1 MLFENVIDAIGHT
14 PLIKINN
21 LPEDSA
27 DIYVKLEKNNPS
39 GSVKDRPVKYIL
51 KNLMDKGELK
61 KGDTIIEPSSGN
73 TGIALAMAGASL
85 GLKVI
90 IVMPDSMSVE
100 RRSLMNAFGA
110 EIILTPAAEG
120 AMQAAKDKAE
130 ALSKEMNA
138 PLLGQFSNPA
148 NIKAHE
154 ETTAQEILADLEQV
168 DGFVAGI
175 GTSGTL
181 VGVGNVLKT
190 KDENIQIIGVE
201 SSDSPLI
208 SQGKAGSHKLQG
220 LGTNF
225 IPEIYTGENVD
236 DIYLVSNEEAFT
248 SMRELASTQGLLVG
262 ISSGA
267 NFHATK
273 RLAEKLGKGKTVVTV
288 LPDTGERYLSMGLF
302 DEGA

>member
-27 DIYVKLEKNNPS
+27 DIFVKLEKNNPS

-51 KNLMDKGELK
+51 KDLIDKEKIK
-61 KGDTIIEPSSGN
+61 KGDTIIEPTSGN
-73 TGIALAMAGASL
+73 TGIALAMAGAAL

-100 RRSLMNAFGA
+100 RRSLMKAFGA
-110 EIILTPAAEG
+110 EIVLTPAAEG

-130 ALSKEMNA
+130 SLAKELNA
-138 PLLGQFSNPA
+138 SLLGQFSNPA
-148 NIKAHE
+148 NIKSHE
-154 ETTAQEILADLEQV
+154 ETTAKEILADLESV

-181 VGVGNVLKT
+181 VGVGNVLKS
-190 KDENIQIIGVE
+190 KDKNTQIIGVE

-225 IPEIYTGENVD
+225 VPDLYNGEHVD
-236 DIYLVSNEEAFT
+236 DIYLVKNEEAFS

-267 NFHATK
+267 NFHAAK
-273 RLAEKLGKGKTVVTV
+273 RLAQTLGKGKTVVTV
-288 LPDTGERYLSMGLF
+288 LPDTGERYLSTGLF
-302 DEGA
+302 DEES

>member
-51 KNLMDKGELK
+51 KDLIDKGELK
-61 KGDTIIEPSSGN
+61 KGDTIIEPTSGN
-73 TGIALAMAGASL
+73 TGIALAMAGAAL

-100 RRSLMNAFGA
+100 RRSLMKAFGA
-110 EIILTPAAEG
+110 DIVLTPAADG

-130 ALSKEMNA
+130 ALSKELKA

-148 NIKAHE
+148 NIKSHE
-154 ETTAQEILADLEQV
+154 ETTAQEILSDLENV

-181 VGVGNVLKT
+181 VGVGNVLKD
-190 KDENIQIIGVE
+190 KDTNTQIIGVE

-225 IPEIYTGENVD
+225 IPDLYTSENVD
-236 DIYLVSNEEAFT
+236 DIYLVSNEEAFA
-248 SMRELASTQGLLVG
+248 SMRDLAKSQGLLVG

-267 NFHATK
+267 NFCAAK
-273 RLAEKLGKGKTVVTV
+273 KLAQKLGKGKTVVTV

>member
-21 LPEDSA
+21 LPEESA
-27 DIYVKLEKNNPS
+27 DIFVKLEKNNPS

-51 KNLMDKGELK
+51 KDLIDKEKIK
-61 KGDTIIEPSSGN
+61 KSDTIIEPTSGN
-73 TGIALAMAGASL
+73 TGIALAMAGAAL

-100 RRSLMNAFGA
+100 RRSLMKAFGA
-110 EIILTPAAEG
+110 EIVLTPAAEG

-130 ALSKEMNA
+130 SLAKELNA
-138 PLLGQFSNPA
+138 SLLGQFSNPA
-148 NIKAHE
+148 NIKSHE
-154 ETTAQEILADLEQV
+154 ETTAKEILADLESV

-181 VGVGNVLKT
+181 VGVGNVLKS
-190 KDENIQIIGVE
+190 KDKNTQIIGVE

-225 IPEIYTGENVD
+225 VPDLYNGEHVD
-236 DIYLVSNEEAFT
+236 DIYLVKNEEAFS

-267 NFHATK
+267 NFHAAK
-273 RLAEKLGKGKTVVTV
+273 RLAQTLGKGKTVVTV
-288 LPDTGERYLSMGLF
+288 LPDTGERYLSTGLF
-302 DEGA
+302 DEES

>member
-21 LPEDSA
+21 LPEESA
-27 DIYVKLEKNNPS
+27 DIFVKLEKNNPS

-51 KNLMDKGELK
+51 KDLIDKEKIK
-61 KGDTIIEPSSGN
+61 KGDTIIEPTSGN
-73 TGIALAMAGASL
+73 TGIALAMAGAAL

-100 RRSLMNAFGA
+100 RRSLMKAFGA
-110 EIILTPAAEG
+110 EIVLTPAAEG

-130 ALSKEMNA
+130 SLAKELNA
-138 PLLGQFSNPA
+138 SLLGQFSNPA
-148 NIKAHE
+148 NIKSHE
-154 ETTAQEILADLEQV
+154 ETTAKEILADLESV

-181 VGVGNVLKT
+181 VGVGNVLKS
-190 KDENIQIIGVE
+190 KDKNTQIIGVE

-225 IPEIYTGENVD
+225 VPDLYNGEHVD
-236 DIYLVSNEEAFT
+236 DIYLVKNEEAFS
-248 SMRELASTQGLLVG
+248 SMRELAGTQGLLVG

-267 NFHATK
+267 NFHAAK
-273 RLAEKLGKGKTVVTV
+273 RLAQTLGKGKTVVTV
-288 LPDTGERYLSMGLF
+288 LPDTGERYLSTGLF
-302 DEGA
+302 DEEF

>member
-262 ISSGA
+262 ISAGA

>member
-21 LPEDSA
+21 LPEESA
-27 DIYVKLEKNNPS
+27 DIFVKLEKNNPS

-51 KNLMDKGELK
+51 KDLIDKEKIK
-61 KGDTIIEPSSGN
+61 KGDTIIEPTSGN
-73 TGIALAMAGASL
+73 TGIALAMAGAAL

-100 RRSLMNAFGA
+100 RRSLMKAFGA
-110 EIILTPAAEG
+110 EIVLTPAAEG

-130 ALSKEMNA
+130 SLAKELNA
-138 PLLGQFSNPA
+138 SLLGQFSNPA
-148 NIKAHE
+148 NIKSHE
-154 ETTAQEILADLEQV
+154 ETTAKEILADLESV

-181 VGVGNVLKT
+181 VGVGNVLKS
-190 KDENIQIIGVE
+190 KDKNTQIIGVE

-225 IPEIYTGENVD
+225 VPDLYNGEHVD
-236 DIYLVSNEEAFT
+236 DIYLVKNEEAFS

-267 NFHATK
+267 NFHAAK
-273 RLAEKLGKGKTVVTV
+273 RLAQTLGKGKTVVTV
-288 LPDTGERYLSMGLF
+288 LPDTGERYLSTGLF
-302 DEGA
+302 DEES